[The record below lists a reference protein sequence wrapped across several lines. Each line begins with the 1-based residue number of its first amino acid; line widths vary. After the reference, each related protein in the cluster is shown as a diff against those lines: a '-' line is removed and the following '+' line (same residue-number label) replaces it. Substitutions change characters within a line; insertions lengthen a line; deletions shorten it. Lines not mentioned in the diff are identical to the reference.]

1 MKTRSHTLP
10 SETVDTLLA
19 TAFVKIRTA
28 IDRKNASQPTLSD
41 TDAQS
46 LPAEKGQDNSL
57 GTLPESSSNDGVDT
71 ETSGTSEAESTE
83 GETEPIEKL
92 EEHEHGRHPQPG
104 PETGQTDSSQPPNQV
119 HEFLNDVNAKDIM
132 RTDMTWAMPDDSIQD
147 VITKMGQHIP
157 YILIGND
164 GKAEGL
170 VSRSNIGNAIGT
182 YLRPEF
188 VNQHALQDDA
198 TLSFKLNWMKFK
210 IKWMMN
216 DPVHT
221 IKPESSLTDAMS
233 LMRELRI
240 RCLPVVGDD
249 EQILGM
255 VTESDIFQRLQ
266 ELSTSVP

>member
-10 SETVDTLLA
+10 SETVDALLS
-19 TAFVKIRTA
+19 TAFVKIRTGVN
-28 IDRKNASQPTLSD
+28 RENAPQAALLD

-46 LPAEKGQDNSL
+46 PPVEKGEDDSL
-57 GTLPESSSNDGVDT
+57 DTSPETSSNDLLDT
-71 ETSGTSEAESTE
+71 ETSGTGEADSTE
-83 GETEPIEKL
+83 GESEPRANLDES
-92 EEHEHGRHPQPG
+92 EST
-104 PETGQTDSSQPPNQV
+104 PESDQANSLQPPNQI
-119 HEFLNDVNAKDIM
+119 HEILNGVSAEDIM
-132 RTDMTWAMPDDSIQD
+132 RTSLTWALPEDSIQD
-147 VITKMGQHIP
+147 VITRMGQHNP

-170 VSRSNIGNAIGT
+170 VSRSSIGNAIGT

-210 IKWMMN
+210 IRWMMK

-221 IKPESSLTDAMS
+221 IKPELSLADAMS
-233 LMRELRI
+233 LMRELEI
-240 RCLPVVGDD
+240 RCLPVANDD

-255 VTESDIFQRLQ
+255 VTESDIFQKLH